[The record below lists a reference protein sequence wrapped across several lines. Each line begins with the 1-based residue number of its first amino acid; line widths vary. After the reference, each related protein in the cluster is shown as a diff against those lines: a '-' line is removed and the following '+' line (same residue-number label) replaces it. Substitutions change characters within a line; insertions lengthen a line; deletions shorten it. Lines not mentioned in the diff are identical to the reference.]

1 MENSNPNSSRGN
13 DFIIDVSDMAEIR
26 INYEENPI
34 SNNINTQYNQEY
46 NEWKIGQKYLK
57 KLSLTEDQCTLLNRL
72 SFNNNVFNEIDYC
85 RVQIL
90 KQFMRTIEFLDS
102 DCKPVNRAYSS
113 VIDELTEIIIVL
125 EFNYRKDS
133 LNYKY
138 TFESIQSEILNH
150 LLKLCENNVR
160 DVYSI
165 KRKISTDFKYT
176 KPTILEKFHKKIVSK
191 AEIFLE
197 SNRHQILDADY
208 RTNIILN
215 ENNTNRWK
223 EKFDLIVSDYS
234 NAISFER
241 EVERLAEVNIKNPSL
256 DTIYF
261 DASKFISTHDKIVS
275 LKLYLRYL
283 EKDLHSNRFDRKHL
297 TKTIQKNLFS
307 TKEQIEDF
315 EKIVN
320 EFVITRDLQS
330 AFQKIAN
337 IYLPKRKKIVIDRS
351 AIDRVQR
358 LDSETSQKL
367 GDLLADEETQE
378 EELTVIEFEENLNI
392 ELHVLNPSL
401 ENEILK
407 YSQNLGLSEIQMN
420 VLDFFERNSFSILQ
434 SELEDYMRSKQL
446 FMGATLEAINDTLYD
461 TLDDLLIEEEDE
473 YFTINQ
479 EYFKKLLNNDQ

>member
-1 MENSNPNSSRGN
+1 MENSNPNSLSGN
-13 DFIIDVSDMAEIR
+13 DFIIDVSDMPEIR
-26 INYEENPI
+26 INYEENPM

-57 KLSLTEDQCTLLNRL
+57 KLSLTEDQCALLNRL

-85 RVQIL
+85 RIQIL
-90 KQFMRTIEFLDS
+90 KQFMRTIEFLER

-165 KRKISTDFKYT
+165 KRKIGTDFKYI
-176 KPTILEKFHKKIVSK
+176 KPTILEKFYKKIVSK

-283 EKDLHSNRFDRKHL
+283 EKDLNSNRFDRKHH

-307 TKEQIEDF
+307 TKDQIEDF

-330 AFQKIAN
+330 AFQKLQ
-337 IYLPKRKKIVIDRS
+337 IYIYPKERK
-351 AIDRVQR
+351 
-358 LDSETSQKL
+358 L
-367 GDLLADEETQE
+367 
-378 EELTVIEFEENLNI
+378 
-392 ELHVLNPSL
+392 
-401 ENEILK
+401 
-407 YSQNLGLSEIQMN
+407 
-420 VLDFFERNSFSILQ
+420 
-434 SELEDYMRSKQL
+434 
-446 FMGATLEAINDTLYD
+446 
-461 TLDDLLIEEEDE
+461 
-473 YFTINQ
+473 
-479 EYFKKLLNNDQ
+479 

>member
-1 MENSNPNSSRGN
+1 MENSNPDSSKGN
-13 DFIIDVSDMAEIR
+13 DFIIDVSDMPEIR

-34 SNNINTQYNQEY
+34 SNNINTQYNHEN

-72 SFNNNVFNEIDYC
+72 SFNDNVFNEIDYC
-85 RVQIL
+85 RIQIL
-90 KQFMRTIEFLDS
+90 KQFVRTIAFFYR

-165 KRKISTDFKYT
+165 KRKVNIDFKYT
-176 KPTILEKFHKKIVSK
+176 NPTISEKFYKKIVSK
-191 AEIFLE
+191 AEVFLE
-197 SNRHQILDADY
+197 NNRHQILDADY

-215 ENNTNRWK
+215 ENNTNRWRD
-223 EKFDLIVSDYS
+223 KFDLIVSDYS

-261 DASKFISTHDKIVS
+261 DASKFISIHDKIIS

-283 EKDLHSNRFDRKHL
+283 EKDLNSNGFNRKHL

-307 TKEQIEDF
+307 TKDQIEEF

-320 EFVITRDLQS
+320 EFVVVRDLQS
-330 AFQKIAN
+330 AFEKIAT
-337 IYLPKRKKIVIDRS
+337 IYLSKRKKIVIDRS

-358 LDSETSQKL
+358 LDSEISQKL
-367 GDLLADEETQE
+367 GDLLADDDTQE
-378 EELTVIEFEENLNI
+378 EGIPVVDFEENLNI

-401 ENEILK
+401 ENENIK
-407 YSQNLGLSEIQMN
+407 YLQDLGLSEVQMD

-446 FMGATLEAINDTLYD
+446 FMGATLEAINDNLYD
-461 TLDDLLIEEEDE
+461 TIDDLLIEEEDE
-473 YFTINQ
+473 YFTINHK
-479 EYFKKLLNNDQ
+479 YYKKLLNNDK